1 MEKII
6 LYVDDAAY
14 AREFLAKMAAEAN
27 GRAPRHWVLVACAPR
42 MTRRISKWVSHSARE
57 N

>member
-14 AREFLAKMAAEAN
+14 AREFLAKLSPEA
-27 GRAPRHWVLVACAPR
+27 GRQGCRGIGCWWLALRA
-42 MTRRISKWVSHSARE
+42 
-57 N
+57 

>member
-14 AREFLAKMAAEAN
+14 AREFLAKLSPATRG
-27 GRAPRHWVLVACAPR
+27 GRRCRATGCWWPA
-42 MTRRISKWVSHSARE
+42 RRA
-57 N
+57 